1 MHRVGILVLDEMPLF
16 EIAVPC
22 EVFGTPRPDLIS
34 PAYEV
39 MFCRPQDQ
47 RTRTGGG
54 LVVDSPHG
62 IDALASADTVIV
74 PALPTC
80 DAPVPDAAVEALRDA
95 AGNGARIASIC
106 SGAFALAEAGLLDGR
121 RATTH
126 WMYAAALAARY
137 PAVEVCPDVLYT
149 IDGRLCTSAG
159 TAAGLDLCLELVRQD
174 HGSAVAADLA
184 RRLVVPPHRQ
194 GGQAQYVMTPIPAAV
209 DDSLSLVLDWARE
222 RLDTPL
228 SLAQLAAAAHTS
240 PRTLSRRFIATLGTT
255 PMQWL
260 TNERVRRGQEL
271 LETTRLSVDQVARAC
286 GLGTPA
292 NFRTH
297 FTRVTGTTPTAYRAA
312 FTRSPAGSPAG
323 R

>member
-1 MHRVGILVLDEMPLF
+1 
-16 EIAVPC
+16 VPC
-22 EVFGTPRPDLIS
+22 EVFGIPRPDLIT

-39 MFCRPQDQ
+39 LLCRPQDEC
-47 RTRTGGG
+47 TRTGAG
-54 LVVDSPHG
+54 LLVDSPHG
-62 IDALASADTVIV
+62 IDVLASVDTVIV
-74 PALPTC
+74 PALSSF
-80 DAPVPDAAVEALRDA
+80 DAPVPSALVEALRAA

-121 RATTH
+121 SATTH

-137 PAVEVCPDVLYT
+137 PSVRVCPDVLYT

-184 RRLVVPPHRQ
+184 RRLIVPPHRQ
-194 GGQAQYVMTPIPAAV
+194 GGQAQYVTTPVPATV
-209 DDSLSLVLDWARE
+209 DDSLSPVLDWARA

-228 SLAQLAAAAHTS
+228 SLARFAAAARTS
-240 PRTLSRRFIATLGTT
+240 PRTLTRRFVATLGVT
-255 PMQWL
+255 PMRWL
-260 TNERVRRGQEL
+260 TDERVRRAQEL
-271 LETTRLSVDQVARAC
+271 LETTRLPVDQVARAC

-297 FTRVTGTTPTAYRAA
+297 FTRIAGTTPTAYRAA
-312 FTRSPAGSPAG
+312 FTRSPAS
-323 R
+323 RVR